1 MKRLYLTAVVT
12 VPSEEGQKRIDEAL
26 EKESTGI
33 QNLFK
38 DEKGRTRSDWETILG
53 DEKVPDWF
61 AEEEAEFYS
70 KNPSSEI
77 DENGYMSLNP
87 EEIDYAFLDFILP
100 LREFVSVTDTLEFGS
115 LVKEQDG
122 TITHVQET
130 AEEINF
136 YIDYLNRN
144 KWQIFKDDFSSFFRR
159 IKYKLKG
166 TKKVDL
172 EELLSR
178 PENQPEYKQQ

>member
-1 MKRLYLTAVVT
+1 MKRLYLTAVIT

-26 EKESTGI
+26 EKQNFSMI
-33 QNLFK
+33 QEVFK
-38 DEKGRTRSDWETILG
+38 DEHGHTREFYEDISAKLPHGFVEA
-53 DEKVPDWF
+53 EK
-61 AEEEAEFYS
+61 EFYS

-100 LREFVSVTDTLEFGS
+100 LREFVSATDTLEFGS

-122 TITHVQET
+122 TTTHVQET

-136 YIDYLNRN
+136 YIDYLNRS

-159 IKYKLKG
+159 IKYKLQNK
-166 TKKVDL
+166 KKVNL

-178 PENQPEYKQQ
+178 PENQPE